1 MDVTPHL
8 TGIPIYLEAGAYFL
22 LPNILANAC
31 EPTEL
36 EDEGMICISLHLVD
50 FYAINVGKY
59 TNPMDTMGYQL
70 PETSELEHFRILQQQ
85 KTQGPFFHP

>member
-1 MDVTPHL
+1 MSL
-8 TGIPIYLEAGAYFL
+8 
-22 LPNILANAC
+22 
-31 EPTEL
+31 EL

-70 PETSELEHFRILQQQ
+70 PETSELEHFRILQQ
-85 KTQGPFFHP
+85 KKLRVLFSIPRDPIIETEHGNGA